1 MKTKSISPAQTSPLV
16 RRSETRTQRAWRR
29 IKESKQLYL
38 IFLLPFI
45 YFVVFRYGAM
55 GWLLLAF
62 KNFDPTKGLMGSDW
76 VGLKHFIDFFS
87 MPDFWRLLRNTL
99 LISIYSILFSFP
111 IPIILALMVNE
122 VGNRRFK
129 KVVQSVT
136 YLPHFFSVVIICG
149 MIVDFLTADG
159 LINKIIMFFGGQ
171 PISFLTDPKWFRTIY
186 IVSGIWQGAGWG
198 SIMYLAA
205 LNGVDP
211 QLYES
216 AVIDGASKLQQIRH
230 ISLPAIMPI
239 ISVQLLMNIGS
250 LLSVGYEKIIL
261 LYNGATYETAD
272 VISTYVY
279 RRGLQG
285 ADYGY
290 GTAVNLFQSVISL
303 ILVVIANKVANK
315 VSDGEG
321 GLW

>member
-1 MKTKSISPAQTSPLV
+1 MSAKQSTAVAVQPKHRQGD
-16 RRSETRTQRAWRR
+16 AWRK
-29 IKESKQLYL
+29 IKQNKQLYV
-38 IFLLPFI
+38 IFFLPFL

-62 KNFDPTKGLMGSDW
+62 KDYNAVEGLFGSQW
-76 VGLKHFIDFFS
+76 VGFKHFIDFFS

-99 LISIYSILFSFP
+99 LISIYTLIFSFP
-111 IPIILALMVNE
+111 VPIVLALMINE
-122 VGNRRFK
+122 VENRHFK
-129 KVVQSVT
+129 KIVQSVT
-136 YLPHFFSVVIICG
+136 YLPHFFSMVIICG
-149 MIVDFLTADG
+149 MLVDFLTTDG
-159 LINKIIMFFGGQ
+159 LINKIIVACGGE
-171 PISFLTDPKWFRTIY
+171 PISFLTDPAWFRTIY
-186 IVSGIWQGAGWG
+186 VASGIWQGAGWG

-216 AVIDGASKLQQIRH
+216 AVIDGASKLQQMRH
-230 ISLPAIMPI
+230 ISIPAILPI

-290 GTAVNLFQSVISL
+290 GTAVSMFQSVVSL
-303 ILVVIANKVANK
+303 ILVIFANKIANKV
-315 VSDGEG
+315 SSGEG

>member
-1 MKTKSISPAQTSPLV
+1 METKYKTAAYGAPLQYRKEKRLQSMRRKIKQSGQLYAIFFLPLV
-16 RRSETRTQRAWRR
+16 
-29 IKESKQLYL
+29 Y
-38 IFLLPFI
+38 FL
-45 YFVVFRYGAM
+45 VFRYGAM

-62 KNFDPTKGLMGSDW
+62 KDFDPIKGLMGSDW
-76 VGLKHFIDFFS
+76 VGLSHFVEFFS
-87 MPDFWRLLRNTL
+87 MPDFWKLLRNTL

-111 IPIILALMVNE
+111 VPIILALLVNE
-122 VGNRRFK
+122 VGSRRFK
-129 KVVQSVT
+129 KVVQSIT
-136 YLPHFFSVVIICG
+136 YLPHFFSVVIVCG

-159 LINKIIMFFGGQ
+159 LINRVIVFFGGQ

-186 IVSGIWQGAGWG
+186 VVSGIWQGAGWG

-216 AVIDGASKLQQIRH
+216 AVIDGASKIQQIGH

-303 ILVVIANKVANK
+303 LLVIIANKAANRL
-315 VSDGEG
+315 SDGEG